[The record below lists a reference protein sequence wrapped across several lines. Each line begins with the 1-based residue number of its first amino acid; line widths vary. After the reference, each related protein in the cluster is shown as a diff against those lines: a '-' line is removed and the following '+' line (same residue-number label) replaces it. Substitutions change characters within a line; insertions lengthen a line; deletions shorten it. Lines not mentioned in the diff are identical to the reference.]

1 MIWIAGGTHETRE
14 LLDLLGTYED
24 ILITVA
30 TDEGREFLPEGT
42 EVLVGPVLRE
52 TIPDFVKAHDINLI
66 VDLTHPFAT
75 RISESLAMM
84 SERLSIPLLRFVR
97 AGRKV
102 EDERIIYA
110 KSYEDAFEIIKNLK
124 GNFLFTTGSKR
135 ADEFFA
141 VRGENRF
148 VFRILPTVASV
159 KALTEIGVKINDIIA
174 MVGPFTY
181 DMNMAMLGMIK
192 ADYLVTKDSGD
203 GSGIDEK
210 IQAALDFGALPIV
223 IKRNIEDGYSLE
235 EVAKKMEDHRA
246 RKDTKNN

>member
-30 TDEGREFLPEGT
+30 TDEGREFLPDDAK
-42 EVLVGPVLRE
+42 VLVGPVLRE

-84 SERLSIPLLRFVR
+84 SERLGIPLLRFVR

-110 KSYEDAFEIIKNLK
+110 KSYEDSFEIIKKLK
-124 GNFLFTTGSKR
+124 GNFLIT
-135 ADEFFA
+135 
-141 VRGENRF
+141 
-148 VFRILPTVASV
+148 PY
-159 KALTEIGVKINDIIA
+159 
-174 MVGPFTY
+174 P
-181 DMNMAMLGMIK
+181 
-192 ADYLVTKDSGD
+192 
-203 GSGIDEK
+203 
-210 IQAALDFGALPIV
+210 
-223 IKRNIEDGYSLE
+223 
-235 EVAKKMEDHRA
+235 
-246 RKDTKNN
+246 